1 VVSVTTAKPG
11 ILIKDTYSINIFKK
25 GGKMI
30 VKRSPQWIN
39 IAVVTVGTTLFLN
52 IVAGFFIVEKLPAAE
67 KQTKTQTEVNNISPK
82 QAKELMDKAK
92 DVFVLDVR
100 TEEEYKEVHIKD
112 AHLIPIQELEQ
123 NINKIPEDKKV
134 IVHCAAGKRSARACE
149 ILKNKGLKELYNL
162 AGGISKW
169 QAEGYPVEKP

>member
-1 VVSVTTAKPG
+1 M
-11 ILIKDTYSINIFKK
+11 IKDTSSINIFKK
-25 GGKMI
+25 GGKLI

>member
-1 VVSVTTAKPG
+1 VVFVATAKPG
-11 ILIKDTYSINIFKK
+11 ILIKDTSSINIFKK
-25 GGKMI
+25 SGKMI

-39 IAVVTVGTTLFLN
+39 IAAVTVGTTLFLN
-52 IVAGFFIVEKLPAAE
+52 IVAVFFIVEKLPAAE

-134 IVHCAAGKRSARACE
+134 IVHCASGKRSARACE
-149 ILKNKGLKELYNL
+149 ILKNKGLRELYNL

>member
-1 VVSVTTAKPG
+1 VVSVATAKPG
-11 ILIKDTYSINIFKK
+11 ISIKDASSINIFKK

-100 TEEEYKEVHIKD
+100 TEKEYKEVHIKD